1 LTARAARREQEI
13 TELPVDTPAFHPFR
27 SEHDKQQFLAF
38 YRERAKRWPIPS
50 ESRCIGT
57 PSAVTLVRVSG
68 RAGDPP
74 LVLLPGARGS
84 SLMWI
89 PNVAALSTRYRT
101 YAIDLPTDIGLS
113 VPRREFARPA
123 DFIEWLDEVFDVL
136 FPNELANLMGISYGG
151 WVAAL
156 YASRRPERLRKV
168 VLLAP
173 GGSIRLSASFFL
185 SALLVML
192 HLPGR
197 RDAGGGR
204 LRRLL
209 RWIFEDALRSAG
221 ADRAAVE
228 QEIFEMVTSGRFLAK
243 PRMMWPTVFDDD
255 EWKAFGVPAL
265 FLVGE
270 NEKIYSPRKVVRRL
284 GRVAPQVR
292 CEIVPGAGHD
302 LTMVKPELVAERIL
316 TFLDEAAQ
324 A

>member
-1 LTARAARREQEI
+1 
-13 TELPVDTPAFHPFR
+13 VDPPAFHPFR
-27 SEHDKQQFLAF
+27 SEQDKQQFLAF
-38 YRERAKRWPIPS
+38 YRERAKRWPIAC
-50 ESRCIGT
+50 ETRCIPT
-57 PSAVTLVRVSG
+57 LSAVTLVRVGG
-68 RAGDPP
+68 REGDPP

-89 PNVAALSTRYRT
+89 PNIAALSARHRT
-101 YAIDLPTDIGLS
+101 YALDLPTDVGLS
-113 VPRREFARPA
+113 VPRKAFDQAG
-123 DFIEWLDEVFDVL
+123 DYVGWLDEVFDIL
-136 FPNELANLMGISYGG
+136 FPGQPVSLLGISYGG
-151 WVAAL
+151 WIAAL
-156 YASRRPERLRKV
+156 YASQRPDRLRKV

-197 RDAGGGR
+197 REASGGR

-209 RWIFEDALRSAG
+209 RWLFEDALRSAG
-221 ADRAAVE
+221 RDREAVE
-228 QEIFEMVTSGRFLAK
+228 QDIFEMVMSGRFLAK
-243 PRMMWPTVFDDD
+243 PRLMWPTVFGDDD
-255 EWKAFGVPAL
+255 WKEFRVPAL

-316 TFLDEAAQ
+316 AFLDEPAQ
-324 A
+324 ARPSRLRSEPEA